1 MKLIIDIPE
10 GDYLWIKNHVMTIN
24 ESRIANGIPLDKI
37 RAEVLSIGGYG
48 EYRELMPYSKLE
60 KVLEIIDEYGKEQE

>member
-24 ESRIANGIPLDKI
+24 ESRIANGTPLDKI
-37 RAEVLSIGGYG
+37 RAEIEQYKSLDYIDDKLTVDDVLQ
-48 EYRELMPYSKLE
+48 
-60 KVLEIIDEYGKEQE
+60 IIDKI